1 MKFHWSESC
10 QEAFDK
16 LKPILAN
23 EPVLMAQD
31 FNEPFKIAVD
41 ASDLGIGA
49 VLLQQDDSGVERP
62 VSYFSRKQNR
72 HQKNYSTI
80 EKETFALV
88 ASLQYFEVYVTN
100 GTGPLTVI
108 TIHWHLWKNSKREV
122 SICSGGV

>member
-1 MKFHWSESC
+1 MC
-10 QEAFDK
+10 QEAFK
-16 LKPILAN
+16 NLESILAN
-23 EPVLMAQD
+23 EIVRMSPHI
-31 FNEPFKIAVD
+31 NKPFKIAVD
-41 ASDLGIGA
+41 ASDSGIRA
-49 VLLQQDDSGVERP
+49 DLLKENDSGVERP